1 MKQFLRHI
9 FLLLALFVA
18 TANAWAEDCTYTLS
32 DKPSNV
38 NVVQTGSLGLIKY
51 HNFPNTTLCT
61 LTNSYGV
68 SKISFNMKKDGGT
81 NNGDFKLQ
89 FYNGSSWEDAKDAS
103 SNSITWNVKNSNTTT
118 VSREINPNSL
128 TGKASKFQIV
138 RTSNTNFTSSSRYFT
153 ISNIVV
159 VMAKTLSGSEET
171 MDLGNQVYNTTSGA
185 QTRIFTFSN
194 VATGKSISITNN
206 TNATEFP
213 AEIDKNVVDCT
224 GSVTVSVSFK
234 PSQKGTR
241 TGQITISGDCGSK
254 TFTVTGNGLVATP
267 TLTLKK
273 TTGLVDRTTDV
284 AKPNYIDLG
293 DFIDTYIGDG
303 YKYEVVSSNSQY
315 AHFDG
320 DNFYATEKG
329 EYTIHIT
336 SPAGDH
342 YSDTFADDKKYREI
356 FITVRDKAR
365 PGYKMNYTQ
374 SEADGMLVDGTIEN
388 AYVLTNVSNDGYFSC
403 NISVISISDVND
415 GSGRVISYDAE
426 NNKIIAHNAGTA
438 TLQFVQTENN
448 DYYGGASPIYTFIV
462 SKHQTSFSGE
472 AYSMMVDSAQIANY
486 LYTNTSSA
494 QPTASNSDDFY
505 YTIDEV
511 NFANEELNKGTDLIT
526 FNPSTKQI
534 TACNAGTAKITLHQ
548 KETYKYIGATASYN
562 VTVNKHTPVFTLNPE
577 VSSSP
582 EKLYFNKEYP
592 DYFTTTAN
600 TPLTLTSSD
609 TLVAKWVQGS
619 NPQSYTLKTFSKT
632 NTATLTAIQHEN
644 YYWQRWEGSVEI
656 QLQNAKNHVQIDV
669 TESNY
674 KDLIVDSY
682 YGLTWNNG
690 GVQVGD
696 GGGGF
701 NYEDKYIIIQFEG
714 IPDSLFFNAVGTSG
728 SISYPEYYIQQ
739 GTSQDNLSATKEG
752 RVDTRDYN
760 AALPLDP
767 TTRCVKI
774 CYSGNFG
781 TVFKNVRITER
792 KEFYA
797 SVENTTTRIEELN
810 FNKDANGNYK
820 ENKVNDPVELTF
832 YFQYANIGHDVVLS
846 TNDSDHFTIT
856 PNRLKNLGGE
866 QTGRVPITVTYKST
880 AAYETENSKLYIEDE
895 LNNKDSIELTAI
907 TTKKDQSITWNDKYN
922 NGKLIIGQEV
932 ADAATATS
940 KGEILYSIANDDN
953 SDVIEIIN
961 GGAAF
966 RAKAPGT
973 ATIIATQAGND
984 EWNSVTDTTEFTVTT
999 KTIQYIHWTDNL
1011 TRLVVGGEPVQ
1022 LTATAQILLNA
1033 ETEEIIDALERTALI
1048 TYQSANDN
1056 VVTINGTTL
1065 TIVGEGETT
1074 VTATLPGDDIYEAT
1088 SSSMPVR
1095 VRVPSTVC
1103 EAYVLDAPEEYSYAA
1118 ATAGS
1123 YTPVDFTG
1131 PGHIL
1136 TFQARSGN
1144 STRVG
1149 PIIFEQYVNGEWKK
1163 LDEGNPDTDWR
1174 DYRYELDRNATKVR
1188 FRNEAGSYRRYFK
1201 NVLVTQ
1207 ATYLETTTPEITVE
1221 KSIVGDEIRRDILV
1235 QYSNIPAGATI
1246 THNSDDFTIS
1256 ADELDSD
1263 CGEYGEQVITISV
1276 RPSAV
1281 GTVEDVVT
1289 IHDEVTGLRLNIPIT
1304 IHTQMTEQ
1312 NLYWDVPTQPI
1323 TSCSDLQLPTRTTAE
1338 LAINWSVIEGSE
1350 YAILDANGH
1359 LLIYATGNVTL
1370 QAANAGNAI
1379 YAPFS
1384 QTYTIPVAYDPIFLG
1399 TENNDW
1405 DDPNN
1410 WSVCH
1415 LPTETDVVT
1424 VQASAVLE
1432 EHVTVGGLIFNEG
1445 GSIEIRSTGGLTV
1458 GDRGITGAKDDG
1470 SSIIIDNTPQGAG
1483 FLKVDPTTDN
1493 KPAKV
1498 TVNYATEAYNSGNP
1512 RDEIWQYMG
1521 APGNDMQMSD
1531 ANNTM
1536 IYHWNEQQGWLKM
1549 SNTNLQPF
1557 VGYAF
1562 TQNKADSASFQI
1574 QATPI
1579 IPNDVQEIELTVT
1592 PAGMGGSNLF
1602 VNSFLAPIDL
1612 AKFTGNEF
1620 EGEVD
1625 KTFYLFNS
1633 GSWKDWQGEG
1643 GSNHMNYGV
1652 SPGQYYALSP
1662 KGASLMD
1669 KEYDQT
1675 TIPSMQGVYVIAR
1688 ENGAKIKLDYAK
1700 HVYRADASNQPMRAP
1715 ERVNEDFKRVRL
1727 HVNSQN
1733 SGADRMYVIQHE
1745 AGTAGYDNGYDAR
1758 NMAVNGQVAI
1768 YTHELD
1774 GQMEISVSDKIDST
1788 YIGFRAGSDSE
1799 YTLRMTSVVGE
1810 EMYLKDLV
1818 DNILIPVVDGQDY
1831 TFSATPNSVN
1841 DTRFLLLGQKSGV
1854 ATDIEEVHV
1863 YIHDNMVHVMEAP
1876 QNSSM
1881 SIYTVG
1887 GVTVANYSIGYAP
1900 CTIDLL
1906 GLPTGVYVL
1915 RINDKAYKFVCK

>member
-9 FLLLALFVA
+9 FLLVAMFMA
-18 TANAWAEDCTYTLS
+18 TANVWADDCTYEYTRTVYNTSIKNSGDVIAQYEFTNVYGLSSISYTLTLQCS
-32 DKPSNV
+32 GAGKDLQYKVQYLPSNSSTWTDA
-38 NVVQTGSLGLIKY
+38 NISTS
-51 HNFPNTTLCT
+51 TLDGT
-61 LTNSYGV
+61 WQAWQSESSESKTEAISSSSPIFNARGV
-68 SKISFNMKKDGGT
+68 RI
-81 NNGDFKLQ
+81 
-89 FYNGSSWEDAKDAS
+89 
-103 SNSITWNVKNSNTTT
+103 VSNTKFGSKRT
-118 VSREINPNSL
+118 VSVDDV
-128 TGKASKFQIV
+128 KF
-138 RTSNTNFTSSSRYFT
+138 
-153 ISNIVV
+153 

-171 MDLGNQVYNTTSGA
+171 MSFGDQVYNTTSSA
-185 QTRIFTFSN
+185 KTRDFTFSN
-194 VATGKSISITNN
+194 VETGKSISITNN
-206 TNATEFP
+206 TNVAEFP
-213 AEIDKNVVDCT
+213 AKIIAIDDNCT

-254 TFTVTGNGLVATP
+254 TFTVTGNGLLATP
-267 TLTLKK
+267 TLTLKR
-273 TTGLVDRTTDV
+273 TTGLVDRTADITN
-284 AKPNYIDLG
+284 PNYIDLSA
-293 DFIDTYIGDG
+293 FFDTYIGDG
-303 YKYEVVSSNSQY
+303 YEFEVVSSNSQY
-315 AHFDG
+315 AHFVG

-342 YSDTFADDKKYREI
+342 YSDIFADGKKYREI

-415 GSGRVISYDAE
+415 GSGRVISYDAT
-426 NNKIIAHNAGTA
+426 NNKIIAQNAGTA

-472 AYSMMVDSAQIANY
+472 AYSMMVDSTQIANY
-486 LYTNTSSA
+486 LYTNTSAA
-494 QPTASNSDDFY
+494 QPTASNSDSFY

-582 EKLYFNKEYP
+582 EKLYFNKDYP

-600 TPLTLTSSD
+600 SPLTLISSD

-644 YYWQRWEGSVEI
+644 YYWERLEGSVDI
-656 QLQNAKNHVQIDV
+656 QLKKTNDSITVKLDGNNYTNYAKSDLPSEKFSWNGGILLG
-669 TESNY
+669 NGN
-674 KDLIVDSY
+674 LIVGSQDDKYVVISFT
-682 YGLTWNNG
+682 GMPRDIT
-690 GVQVGD
+690 
-696 GGGGF
+696 F
-701 NYEDKYIIIQFEG
+701 NYE
-714 IPDSLFFNAVGTSG
+714 
-728 SISYPEYYIQQ
+728 
-739 GTSQDNLSATKEG
+739 TSQSLAIGLDWRIYESEDGSTWGEPIWYKSDASGTNQK
-752 RVDTRDYN
+752 VN
-760 AALPLDP
+760 LDP
-767 TTRCVKI
+767 KTRCIKFV
-774 CYSGNFG
+774 YSGNYG
-781 TVFKNVRITER
+781 GYYRNIEINER
-792 KEFYA
+792 KDFYA
-797 SVENTTTRIEELN
+797 VETKTDTKI
-810 FNKDANGNYK
+810 NKLDFSSDK

-895 LNNKDSIELTAI
+895 LNNKYPIELTAI

-1022 LTATAQILLNA
+1022 LSATAQILLNA
-1033 ETEEIIDALERTALI
+1033 ETEEIIDAPERTALI

-1065 TIVGEGETT
+1065 TILGEGETT
-1074 VTATLPGDDIYEAT
+1074 VTATLPGDDTYEAT
-1088 SSSMPVR
+1088 SISMPVR
-1095 VRVPSTVC
+1095 VRVPSTTC
-1103 EAYVLDAPEEYSYAA
+1103 DSYVLEATDEFSIEYSLFGQVRIYEPAA
-1118 ATAGS
+1118 
-1123 YTPVDFTG
+1123 FTG

-1136 TFQARSGN
+1136 TFEARKQRDEAVGN
-1144 STRVG
+1144 
-1149 PIIFEQYVNGEWKK
+1149 IQIQQYVNGEWK
-1163 LDEGNPDTDWR
+1163 DIDDANPGTDWR
-1174 DYRYELDRNATKVR
+1174 SYYYELDRNATKIR
-1188 FRNEAGSYRRYFK
+1188 FYNGYGSYRRYFK

-1221 KSIVGDEIRRDILV
+1221 KSIVGDEIHRDILV

-1289 IHDEVTGLRLNIPIT
+1289 IQDEVTGLRLNIPIT

-1323 TSCSDLQLPTRTTAE
+1323 ASCSDLQLPTSTTGG
-1338 LAINWSVIEGSE
+1338 LPITWSVTEGGE
-1350 YAILDANGH
+1350 NAALDVNGN

-1384 QTYTIPVAYDPIFLG
+1384 QTYTIPVAYNPIFLG
-1399 TENNDW
+1399 TEDDDW
-1405 DDPNN
+1405 NDPNN
-1410 WSVCH
+1410 WNVCH
-1415 LPTETDVVT
+1415 LPSETDVVT

-1432 EHVTVGGLIFNEG
+1432 EHVTVGGLIFNEV
-1445 GSIEIRSTGGLTV
+1445 GSMQILSKGGLTV
-1458 GDRGITGAKDDG
+1458 GANGITGTKADG

-1483 FLKVDPTTDN
+1483 FLKVNPSTNN
-1493 KPAKV
+1493 KPTKV
-1498 TVNYATEAYNSGNP
+1498 TVNYTTEAYNSGNP

-1521 APGNDMQMSD
+1521 APGSNMQMSD

-1579 IPNDVQEIELTVT
+1579 IPNEVQEIELTVT
-1592 PAGMGGSNLF
+1592 PTGMGGSNLF

-1612 AKFTGNEF
+1612 AKFDGTEF
-1620 EGEVD
+1620 EGKVD
-1625 KTFYLFNS
+1625 QTFYLFNS
-1633 GSWKDWQGEG
+1633 GSWTQWQSQGGKD
-1643 GSNHMNYGV
+1643 HMNYGV

-1662 KGASLMD
+1662 NGVTLMD
-1669 KEYDQT
+1669 PEYDQT

-1715 ERVNEDFKRVRL
+1715 QRVSEDFRRIRL
-1727 HVNSQN
+1727 QVNSQN

-1854 ATDIEEVHV
+1854 ATDIEEVQV

-1915 RINDKAYKFVCK
+1915 RINDKAYKFVGK